1 MPERQV
7 TTMHIK
13 EQWNRLDP
21 ATQQWLIENPGCII
35 LPRTLTTI
43 FNEATGENADAD
55 VHGET
60 VLTEEDRDFIQAKA
74 REATAAGTPSDFRF
88 FDATQP

>member
-1 MPERQV
+1 
-7 TTMHIK
+7 MHIK

-21 ATQQWLIENPGCII
+21 TTQQWLMDNPGAMV
-35 LPRTLTTI
+35 LPRTLTAI
-43 FNEATGENADAD
+43 FNNETGENADAD

-60 VLTEEDRDFIQAKA
+60 VLTEEDRSFIQATA
-74 REATAAGTPSDFRF
+74 REATAAGTPADFRF

>member
-1 MPERQV
+1 
-7 TTMHIK
+7 MHIK

-21 ATQQWLIENPGCII
+21 ATQQWLMDNPGCMI

-43 FNEATGENADAD
+43 VNAETSENADID

-60 VLTEEDRDFIQAKA
+60 VLTEEDRDFIRAQAHKA
-74 REATAAGTPSDFRF
+74 TGAPSDYRF
-88 FDATQP
+88 SDATEP

>member
-1 MPERQV
+1 
-7 TTMHIK
+7 MHIK

-21 ATQQWLIENPGCII
+21 TTQQWLMDNPGCMI

-43 FNEATGENADAD
+43 FNAETNENADVD

-60 VLTEEDRDFIQAKA
+60 VLTEEDSDFIRAQAYKA
-74 REATAAGTPSDFRF
+74 TGAPSGYRF
-88 FDATQP
+88 FDASQP